1 MSLCFQQKN
10 NKIYISQRMKERYRI
25 INEKLLKYNLKKSE
39 IDNIIQDIFIEFCG
53 ASVIGYDKIQDK
65 YLCKKYIK
73 SDCILHIE
81 IKLLS
86 INEDETQMS
95 IKSLIGTDEEI
106 ESFIF
111 DFNES
116 LQMYISSNFIKSILY
131 RP

>member
-1 MSLCFQQKN
+1 MSLCFQERN
-10 NKIYISQRMKERYRI
+10 NKIYISRRMKERYQM
-25 INEKLLKYNLKKSE
+25 INERTLKCCLKKSE
-39 IDNIIQDIFIEFCG
+39 IDKIIQDIFIEFCG
-53 ASVIGYDKIQDK
+53 ASVIGYDKTLDK

-86 INEDETQMS
+86 INEDETDLA
-95 IKSLIGTDEEI
+95 IKPLIGTDEEI

-131 RP
+131 RS